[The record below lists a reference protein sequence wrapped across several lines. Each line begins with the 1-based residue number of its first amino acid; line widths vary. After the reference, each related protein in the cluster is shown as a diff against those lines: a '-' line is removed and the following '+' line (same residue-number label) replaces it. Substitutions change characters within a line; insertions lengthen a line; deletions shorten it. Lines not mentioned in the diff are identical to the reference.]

1 MEILDPSKEEG
12 LDAWSRQSIQA
23 RCLET
28 PSRLASPSHPSCLA
42 SAGKV
47 PASHCVALS
56 AAVLPPSAARGGALT
71 GLVSRFCQ
79 PLESLLGQA
88 LTGGLLTLARL
99 RLAPQHTN
107 IRQTSVASLHLPDSR
122 ASANHCAIRFLDFP
136 KYPRLAFLPLHS
148 AACSSC
154 RLRSGWMLDLCS
166 SGVLSTYEHE
176 RVAVMRLPSSSRP

>member
-28 PSRLASPSHPSCLA
+28 PSCLASPSHPSCLA

-71 GLVSRFCQ
+71 GLVSRSCQ
-79 PLESLLGQA
+79 PLESLFGQA
-88 LTGGLLTLARL
+88 LTGGLLTLVSM

-122 ASANHCAIRFLDFP
+122 ASANHCAIRFWIFP
-136 KYPRLAFLPLHS
+136 SILASPFCRWNRLGQESCVLIILPH
-148 AACSSC
+148 
-154 RLRSGWMLDLCS
+154 
-166 SGVLSTYEHE
+166 V
-176 RVAVMRLPSSSRP
+176 